1 MADAVK
7 RDYRSD
13 LRAAQALETRRGIV
27 AAAAKLFVAD
37 GYGATTIEAVA
48 EAAGVSRKTVFT
60 AVGGKVELLKLAL
73 DWAIA
78 GDDEPIA
85 VADRPEVRVL
95 LELSDAAELLTGWA
109 SVLVRIDKRVA
120 RLFEAMETA
129 AGLEA
134 SARTLFERT
143 SRQRLD
149 GSRVIVDRVVALGAL
164 RADLTTA
171 EAADIAWLLGDPVLY
186 TRLVRNRGWSA
197 RRFEQWLAT
206 TLRHDLITT
215 RQSDQG
221 G

>member
-164 RADLTTA
+164 RADLTTS

>member
-186 TRLVRNRGWSA
+186 TRLVRSRGWSA